1 MNRSMSLLLSL
12 AALAVPSI
20 ASAACPSSMP
30 DALFKTCINEQLAS
44 MSATLLGNQQ
54 TIADLEAT
62 VAAVDLSGYATLSY
76 VDSAIAAVE
85 PGIAGLSDYLSV
97 DADAD
102 AVIFSGA
109 NVFIQSGSG
118 STSGSVNGLGN
129 LIVGY
134 DEDGG
139 DDAKTGSHN
148 LVLGQYNSYSG
159 YAGIVGGN
167 DNAISGASA
176 SVLGGS
182 DNAASGEASV
192 VLGGSNNTATHASSV
207 VLGGSSTATS
217 ADGDVTP

>member
-102 AVIFSGA
+102 ALVFSGA
-109 NVFIQSGSG
+109 NVYVQSGSG
-118 STSGSVNGLGN
+118 NTDGTVNGLGN
-129 LIVGY
+129 LIIGY
-134 DEDGG
+134 NEDDGENR
-139 DDAKTGSHN
+139 DGSHN
-148 LVLGQYNSYSG
+148 LVIGKEHGYSS
-159 YAGIVGGN
+159 YAGIVAGY
-167 DNAISGASA
+167 DNRLTAAYAG
-176 SVLGGS
+176 VLGGRY
-182 DNAASGEASV
+182 NV
-192 VLGGSNNTATHASSV
+192 
-207 VLGGSSTATS
+207 
-217 ADGDVTP
+217 ADGDYSSVTGGANNEAQGDVSTVSGGSGTTAVADYSYAP